1 MSKLKSKTATLLA
14 TAAVSGIAITG
25 LSGFAAAPA
34 QAETTAPASPE
45 SSTGSPI
52 TGSVTL
58 DPVAI
63 VGAISAAVNDQGDRE
78 GAVKAAL
85 DVGYYNAGNP
95 ERLTVA
101 VVNKNQDITVEGAIA
116 MLVRMFPT
124 GTGET
129 DYAEGLLILRED
141 MRDPV
146 LRARGTEWG
155 EVLALALGRRLTQD
169 WVNQIRLGRLM
180 ASQWQGAQ
188 IWWAFS
194 RRGDPAVVIAAEL
207 RDWCEVVL
215 RPRGRK

>member
-63 VGAISAAVNDQGDRE
+63 VGAISAAVNDQGDRS
-78 GAVKAAL
+78 GAVLAAL

-95 ERLTVA
+95 DRLTVA
-101 VVNKNQDITVEGAIA
+101 VVNKNQDIAVEGSIVDAQPIDIKGGSYVIYWFDGPGKVTNNGDGGW
-116 MLVRMFPT
+116 LN
-124 GTGET
+124 
-129 DYAEGLLILRED
+129 
-141 MRDPV
+141 
-146 LRARGTEWG
+146 WG
-155 EVLALALGRRLTQD
+155 VFGNIERIDNVIH
-169 WVNQIRLGRLM
+169 VNG
-180 ASQWQGAQ
+180 G
-188 IWWAFS
+188 
-194 RRGDPAVVIAAEL
+194 
-207 RDWCEVVL
+207 
-215 RPRGRK
+215 

>member
-63 VGAISAAVNDQGDRE
+63 VGAISAAVNDQGDRS
-78 GAVKAAL
+78 GAVLAAL

-95 ERLTVA
+95 DRLTVA
-101 VVNKNQDITVEGAIA
+101 VVNKNQDIAVEGSIVDAQPIDIKGGSYVIYWFDGPGKVTNNGDGGY
-116 MLVRMFPT
+116 LNWGVL
-124 GTGET
+124 GNNVKT
-129 DYAEGLLILRED
+129 D
-141 MRDPV
+141 
-146 LRARGTEWG
+146 
-155 EVLALALGRRLTQD
+155 
-169 WVNQIRLGRLM
+169 N
-180 ASQWQGAQ
+180 
-188 IWWAFS
+188 
-194 RRGDPAVVIAAEL
+194 VISIN
-207 RDWCEVVL
+207 
-215 RPRGRK
+215 GG

>member
-34 QAETTAPASPE
+34 QAATTAPASPE

-63 VGAISAAVNDQGDRE
+63 IGAISSAVNDQSDRE

-85 DVGYYNAGNP
+85 DVGYYNAANP

-101 VVNKNQDITVEGAIA
+101 VVNKNQDITVEGSIADAQAIDIKGGSYVIYWFDGPGKVTNNGDGGY
-116 MLVRMFPT
+116 LNWGVF
-124 GTGET
+124 GNNVKT
-129 DYAEGLLILRED
+129 DNVIS
-141 MRDPV
+141 
-146 LRARGTEWG
+146 
-155 EVLALALGRRLTQD
+155 
-169 WVNQIRLGRLM
+169 VNG
-180 ASQWQGAQ
+180 G
-188 IWWAFS
+188 
-194 RRGDPAVVIAAEL
+194 
-207 RDWCEVVL
+207 
-215 RPRGRK
+215 